1 MKQIPKK
8 QLDKV
13 IGLTREYW
21 KDGDT
26 DILGERIRMCE
37 SLNIGWC
44 PALDL
49 MDGILQNSGFCPDA
63 SNELIYDIIRLLG
76 WEVMD
81 DEKHTPE

>member
-26 DILGERIRMCE
+26 AILGKRIRMAG
-37 SLNIGWC
+37 SLNIDWS
-44 PALDL
+44 PALYL
-49 MDGILQNSGFCPDA
+49 MDGILQNNGFCPDA

-76 WEVMD
+76 WEVVD
-81 DEKHTPE
+81 DEKYPSE